1 MRRTIHALGF
11 ALALACLW
19 AGLSLGGRS
28 VAYAD
33 PPPPTPTP
41 TCPPGANCTNGTG
54 GGGHQGG

>member
-1 MRRTIHALGF
+1 MRRTIRALGF

-19 AGLSLGGRS
+19 AGLSLGGRP
-28 VAYAD
+28 VAHAD
-33 PPPPTPTP
+33 PPPTPTP